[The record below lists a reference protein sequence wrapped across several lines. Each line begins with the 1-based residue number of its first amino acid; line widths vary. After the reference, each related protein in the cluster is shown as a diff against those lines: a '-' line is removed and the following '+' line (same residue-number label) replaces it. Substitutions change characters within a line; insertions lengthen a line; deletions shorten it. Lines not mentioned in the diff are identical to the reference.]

1 MRALYVLDNTNKLQP
16 FEPVQDALMVSD
28 SSVVSDSELI
38 VMMGLDENSASI
50 VDVNSAGKF
59 GRTCRFATFPS
70 IHVEIP
76 EQNNWVA
83 SCSAFISQCT
93 QNIQNISVHEQL
105 VLSDSDKTFVPVKNA
120 ADNYVYV
127 LIHCSSLISDT
138 ALRDD
143 IASLVQFLDCS
154 STSRRVATLENV
166 QILLLECLT
175 DPAPA
180 HKTQSNLLRWMI
192 WLYQGKTEFTCPDR
206 CIVGIHAA
214 LFLSRLLIFVIAQ
227 DATRTGACEVR
238 VEVCGM
244 VPYYNLE
251 EYQG

>member
-1 MRALYVLDNTNKLQP
+1 MRLTTTRKFYLYCNFLFDDNT
-16 FEPVQDALMVSD
+16 
-28 SSVVSDSELI
+28 
-38 VMMGLDENSASI
+38 
-50 VDVNSAGKF
+50 
-59 GRTCRFATFPS
+59 RR
-70 IHVEIP
+70 H
-76 EQNNWVA
+76 
-83 SCSAFISQCT
+83 
-93 QNIQNISVHEQL
+93 
-105 VLSDSDKTFVPVKNA
+105 
-120 ADNYVYV
+120 
-127 LIHCSSLISDT
+127 
-138 ALRDD
+138 D
-143 IASLVQFLDCS
+143 IALLVQFLDCS
-154 STSRRVATLENV
+154 LKNQRVATVENV
-166 QILLLECLT
+166 HILLLECLT

-244 VPYYNLE
+244 VSHYSLE

>member
-1 MRALYVLDNTNKLQP
+1 MRLTTTRKFYLYCNFLFDDNT
-16 FEPVQDALMVSD
+16 
-28 SSVVSDSELI
+28 
-38 VMMGLDENSASI
+38 
-50 VDVNSAGKF
+50 
-59 GRTCRFATFPS
+59 RR
-70 IHVEIP
+70 H
-76 EQNNWVA
+76 
-83 SCSAFISQCT
+83 
-93 QNIQNISVHEQL
+93 
-105 VLSDSDKTFVPVKNA
+105 
-120 ADNYVYV
+120 
-127 LIHCSSLISDT
+127 
-138 ALRDD
+138 D
-143 IASLVQFLDCS
+143 IALLVQFLDCS
-154 STSRRVATLENV
+154 LKSRRLATVENV
-166 QILLLECLT
+166 HILLLECLT

>member
-1 MRALYVLDNTNKLQP
+1 MRLTTTRKFYLYCNFLFDDNT
-16 FEPVQDALMVSD
+16 
-28 SSVVSDSELI
+28 
-38 VMMGLDENSASI
+38 
-50 VDVNSAGKF
+50 
-59 GRTCRFATFPS
+59 RR
-70 IHVEIP
+70 H
-76 EQNNWVA
+76 
-83 SCSAFISQCT
+83 
-93 QNIQNISVHEQL
+93 
-105 VLSDSDKTFVPVKNA
+105 
-120 ADNYVYV
+120 
-127 LIHCSSLISDT
+127 
-138 ALRDD
+138 D
-143 IASLVQFLDCS
+143 IALLVQFLDCS
-154 STSRRVATLENV
+154 LKSRRLATVENV
-166 QILLLECLT
+166 HILLLECLT

-251 EYQG
+251 

>member
-1 MRALYVLDNTNKLQP
+1 MRLTTTRKFYLYCNFLFDDN
-16 FEPVQDALMVSD
+16 A
-28 SSVVSDSELI
+28 
-38 VMMGLDENSASI
+38 
-50 VDVNSAGKF
+50 
-59 GRTCRFATFPS
+59 RR
-70 IHVEIP
+70 H
-76 EQNNWVA
+76 
-83 SCSAFISQCT
+83 
-93 QNIQNISVHEQL
+93 
-105 VLSDSDKTFVPVKNA
+105 
-120 ADNYVYV
+120 
-127 LIHCSSLISDT
+127 
-138 ALRDD
+138 D
-143 IASLVQFLDCS
+143 IALLVQFLDCS
-154 STSRRVATLENV
+154 LKNRRLATVENV
-166 QILLLECLT
+166 HILLLECLT

-192 WLYQGKTEFTCPDR
+192 WLFQGKTEFTCPDR